1 MSAAMNLGKGNKRRV
16 RQIRWKRS
24 EIFSVILLTIAITV
38 LGVYLALWLATHP
51 FD

>member
-1 MSAAMNLGKGNKRRV
+1 MSGKMILGRGNKRRV

-24 EIFSVILLTIAITV
+24 EIVSVILLTLAITI
-38 LGVYLALWLATHP
+38 LGAYLGLWLATHP

>member
-1 MSAAMNLGKGNKRRV
+1 MSGQRNLDKGNKRRI

-24 EIFSVILLTIAITV
+24 EIVSAILFTIVMT
-38 LGVYLALWLATHP
+38 LLCVYLALWLATHP

>member
-1 MSAAMNLGKGNKRRV
+1 VSAGMNPGKGNKRRV

-24 EIFSVILLTIAITV
+24 EIVSAILLTLAITI

>member
-1 MSAAMNLGKGNKRRV
+1 VSGEMNLGKGNKRRV

-24 EIFSVILLTIAITV
+24 EIVSVILFTLAITI
-38 LGVYLALWLATHP
+38 LCVYLALWLARHP

>member
-1 MSAAMNLGKGNKRRV
+1 VSGEMNLGKGNKRRV

-24 EIFSVILLTIAITV
+24 EIVSVILLTLAITI
-38 LGVYLALWLATHP
+38 LSVYLALWLATDP